1 MFEKLKMYEEK
12 GVGKVEIPG
21 PDPENPRVYLDKTL
35 LNSSKKRKKT
45 KTRLKVLNLWILKIY
60 NIYFTFYN

>member
-45 KTRLKVLNLWILKIY
+45 KIR
-60 NIYFTFYN
+60 